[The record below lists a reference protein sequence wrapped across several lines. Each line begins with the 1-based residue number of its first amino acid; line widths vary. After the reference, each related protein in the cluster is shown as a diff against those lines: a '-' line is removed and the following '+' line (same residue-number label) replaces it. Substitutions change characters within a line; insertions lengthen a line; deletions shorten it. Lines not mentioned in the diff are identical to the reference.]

1 MSALGHNGGLSRM
14 PLSGRVDCAVSTA
27 RVVSNKGW
35 DAMEKGQNLAALR
48 VPRPSCASSSR
59 ISSNCSA
66 RAARHGSEAPSA
78 PRAAQR
84 ARPRAAICLDLCR
97 PPARRPE
104 AAAPPAH
111 WYEVC
116 ERASGPLDTFT
127 YVYKAGRG
135 GQTPP
140 SMPTSLRTVKSDARL
155 SRGAV
160 SASRHMLHT
169 KPQ

>member
-1 MSALGHNGGLSRM
+1 
-14 PLSGRVDCAVSTA
+14 
-27 RVVSNKGW
+27 
-35 DAMEKGQNLAALR
+35 MEKGQNLAALR
-48 VPRPSCASSSR
+48 VPQLSCGSSSR

-116 ERASGPLDTFT
+116 ERASGPLDTFI
-127 YVYKAGRG
+127 YVCKAGRG

-140 SMPTSLRTVKSDARL
+140 SMPISLKTVMHS
-155 SRGAV
+155 SREA
-160 SASRHMLHT
+160 L
-169 KPQ
+169 

>member
-1 MSALGHNGGLSRM
+1 MA
-14 PLSGRVDCAVSTA
+14 STA
-27 RVVSNKGW
+27 RVVSKKGW

-48 VPRPSCASSSR
+48 VPRPPCGSSSR

-111 WYEVC
+111 WYGVC
-116 ERASGPLDTFT
+116 ERASGPLDTFI
-127 YVYKAGRG
+127 YVCKAGRG

-140 SMPTSLRTVKSDARL
+140 SMPTSLKIVMHSSRRLERRCERL
-155 SRGAV
+155 SSHDAHRAAQGRVGAGGGATWPR
-160 SASRHMLHT
+160 ST
-169 KPQ
+169 FPEIF